1 MSLIDEALKRAEAA
15 GPVST
20 GRGPAWTPTHLPE
33 RRTSQRRFA
42 APLIIALIALAG
54 AAWVL
59 VYRPALASRP
69 VSHAAA
75 KAPLD
80 KAPPIVSAA
89 ESGRIEGPE
98 VIVPPPVM
106 PPAAARSHAPAE
118 RSAARPGPVE
128 SKIASESAA
137 ESHPAAS
144 GPMLPHSPR
153 ALADGKTYTGEIS
166 LPNGAKIELD
176 GIVFNESNPVA
187 LMNGHVVA
195 PGGYIE
201 GMTLSK
207 VEPDRVEL
215 QGQGLTVVLLLK

>member
-1 MSLIDEALKRAEAA
+1 MSLIDDALKRAEAA

-20 GRGPAWTPTHLPE
+20 GRSPAWTPTHLPE
-33 RRTSQRRFA
+33 RRTSPKRFA
-42 APLIIALIALAG
+42 APLIIALIVLGA

-59 VYRPALASRP
+59 VHRHPP
-69 VSHAAA
+69 VSSAPVTLP
-75 KAPLD
+75 KAE
-80 KAPPIVSAA
+80 APATVSAA

-118 RSAARPGPVE
+118 RAGTRPRPRDE
-128 SKIASESAA
+128 SKIASETAP
-137 ESHPAAS
+137 ESHPTVS
-144 GPMLPHSPR
+144 GPVLPHPPKV
-153 ALADGKTYTGEIS
+153 LAEGKTYTGEIS

-187 LMNGHVVA
+187 LLNGHVVA
-195 PGGYIE
+195 PGGYVE

-215 QGQGLTVVLLLK
+215 QGQGLTVFLLLK